1 MKQKYW
7 IYASLCA
14 LIWSLMSVF
23 IRLVFGSFSAIS
35 LAAARTWLSA
45 IIMLII
51 CVITKVPPPKTRDI
65 PLFFITGI
73 TGFAGYFTLY
83 NIGFKLVTVATG
95 NVLVAAAP
103 FFTALIAW
111 VFLKERI
118 RPLGW
123 FFIGVSF
130 IGIIILAFWDGVLSI
145 NIGVLWLLVAAASF
159 SVYSLMLRRLTLR
172 YKSVQCSSYS
182 MMASAIM
189 MTPFLPVAI
198 SDAIAAPF
206 IANAVMVSICIA
218 CSFSF
223 IFWAQ
228 ALSLAKRA
236 ADVVNF
242 LYVPPFLGAIL
253 AFIIYRE
260 FPGWGTII
268 GGIVILF
275 GLWMYQRKA

>member
-7 IYASLCA
+7 VYASLCA

-23 IRLVFGSFSAIS
+23 IRLAFGSFSAV
-35 LAAARTWLSA
+35 TLSA
-45 IIMLII
+45 TRVWISAVTLLTVCIVKKMPL
-51 CVITKVPPPKTRDI
+51 PRARDI
-65 PLFFITGI
+65 PLFFITGA
-73 TGFAGYFTLY
+73 TGFGGYFMLY

-95 NVLVAAAP
+95 NVIIAAAP
-103 FFTALIAW
+103 FFSALIAW

-123 FFIGVSF
+123 IFIGVSF
-130 IGIIILAFWDGVLSI
+130 VGILILAFWDGVLSI
-145 NIGVLWLLVAAASF
+145 NVGVIWLLVAAVSF
-159 SVYSLMLRRLTLR
+159 SVYSLMLRRLTR
-172 YKSVQCSSYS
+172 NYTSVQSSSYS

-189 MTPFLPVAI
+189 MSPFLPAAI
-198 SDAIAAPF
+198 DDAIAAPISA
-206 IANAVMVSICIA
+206 IAAVLSISVA

-223 IFWAQ
+223 IFWAK
-228 ALSLAKRA
+228 ALSLAKRT

-242 LYVPPFLGAIL
+242 LFVPPFLGAIL

-260 FPGWGTII
+260 LPGWGTII

-275 GLWMYQRKA
+275 GLWMYQKKA

>member
-7 IYASLCA
+7 VYASISV

-23 IRLVFGSFSAIS
+23 IRFAFGSFSAIT
-35 LAAARTWLSA
+35 LATARIWTSTITMA
-45 IIMLII
+45 IICI
-51 CVITKVPPPKTRDI
+51 VKKVPPPKVRDI
-65 PLFFITGI
+65 PIFFVAGAA
-73 TGFAGYFTLY
+73 GFAVYFTLY
-83 NIGFKLVTVATG
+83 NMGFKLVTVATG

-123 FFIGVSF
+123 LFIGVSF
-130 IGIIILAFWDGVLSI
+130 VGILILALWDGVLSI
-145 NIGVLWLLVAAASF
+145 NVGVLLLLASAVTY
-159 SVYSLMLRRLTLR
+159 SVYSLMQRWLTRRYT
-172 YKSVQCSSYS
+172 STQSSCF
-182 MMASAIM
+182 MIFAAAIM
-189 MTPFLPVAI
+189 TLPFLPAAI
-198 SDAIAAPF
+198 SDAVAAPF
-206 IANAVMVSICIA
+206 SAIAVTLSISIA
-218 CSFSF
+218 GSFSY

-228 ALSLAKRA
+228 GLSISKRT

-242 LYVPPFLGAIL
+242 LYIPPFLGAIL

-260 FPGWGTII
+260 LPGWGTVI

-275 GLWMYQRKA
+275 GLWMYQKKA